1 VGINTLGG
9 VELPKQIEADVVVI
23 GAGLI
28 GTAIARELS
37 RYKLETVVVERG
49 GGAGTQGQTK
59 ASGGMIYSGSAMLE
73 SLVLKSILAPDYPL
87 YDPDSQKMK
96 WLEQGFGMMPQVL
109 EELGVRHRNLV
120 HLTVAVDKEEVKIL
134 ESLLK
139 TGSELGGIYSTAK
152 WADREMCLEM
162 EPHLRKDVTAG
173 LYGEGEMV
181 QVFGSE
187 LAIAQ
192 SENAKQ
198 NGVKFMFLSEVTGVL
213 QKNGYQ
219 VVETTQG
226 PVKTQFIVN
235 ATGIFADV
243 VADMGGA
250 RDWDL
255 AYARNLTI
263 VLDQR
268 AGRLMRTFLARP
280 PVPGKAPIG
289 IPTLDGN
296 IVLSTGAYVPPRDR
310 YDFGSY
316 PGECMRN
323 LMEAKRYIPEFSEKD
338 IIRTFVGMRA
348 FNTRDREEN
357 IVEPSATNPRFIN
370 VVVRLPATAASPF
383 IARHVVNLLGDAGL
397 ELVAKSDFNPY
408 RTDIPRFRYLPD
420 GERSKLIAQDP
431 RYGHVV
437 CRCETVTEGEMV
449 EAIKRGAK
457 TVAAIKYMTRAG
469 MGRCQGGFCGPRVAG
484 ILARELNIPV
494 TQVMDSSIGS
504 PVVPYESKELLRE
517 TVKE

>member
-1 VGINTLGG
+1 
-9 VELPKQIEADVVVI
+9 LPKQIEADVVVI
-23 GAGLI
+23 GAGLT

-37 RYKLETVVVERG
+37 RYKLETVVVEKG
-49 GGAGTQGQTK
+49 GGAGTQGQTR

-73 SLVLKSILAPDYPL
+73 SLVLKSVLAPEYPL
-87 YDPDSQKMK
+87 YDPESLKMK
-96 WLEQGFGMMPQVL
+96 WLEQGFDMMPQVL
-109 EELGVRHRNLV
+109 EELGVRHRNLIN
-120 HLTVAVDKEEVKIL
+120 LTVAVDEEEVKIL

-139 TGSELGGIYSTAK
+139 IGSEIGVRYADAR

-162 EPHLRKDVTAG
+162 EPHLRKDVIAG
-173 LYGEGEMV
+173 LYGEGNMIQTCGFEV
-181 QVFGSE
+181 
-187 LAIAQ
+187 AIAQ

-198 NGVKFMFLSEVTGVL
+198 NGVKFMFLTEVTGVL

-226 PVKTQFIVN
+226 PIKTRFIVN
-235 ATGIFADV
+235 AAGIFADV
-243 VADMGGA
+243 VADMGGT
-250 RDWDL
+250 RDWEL

-268 AGRLMRTFLARP
+268 AGGLMRNFLARP

-296 IVLSTGAYVPPRDR
+296 IILSTGAYVPPRDR
-310 YDFGSY
+310 YDFGAY

-348 FNTRDREEN
+348 FNTRDKEEN
-357 IVEPSATNPRFIN
+357 IIEPSATNPRFIN
-370 VVVRLPATAASPF
+370 VVIRLPSTAATPLMS
-383 IARHVVNLLGDAGL
+383 RHTVKLLGDAGL
-397 ELVAKSDFNPY
+397 ELITKTDFNPY
-408 RTDIPRFRYLPD
+408 RKDVPRFRYLPD
-420 GERSKLIAQDP
+420 SERNKLIAQDP

-437 CRCETVTEGEMV
+437 CRCEMVTEGEIV

-457 TVAAIKYMTRAG
+457 TVGAIKYMTRAG

-494 TQVMDSSIGS
+494 TQVMDSTLGS

-517 TVKE
+517 TVKA